1 MGDVVDFE
9 PRKGIVG
16 KKEVS
21 DEFAEI
27 PDSLIL
33 IEAVGA
39 ALAKCG
45 IYVKHGEMPELIIE
59 EEGKEYG
66 FTIRPID
73 QHRENLAIWQ
83 KHIVEKHGPE
93 LDKPTSDE
101 PLPLSVEEICV
112 LRDYGYGDGRH

>member
-1 MGDVVDFE
+1 MGAVVDFE
-9 PRKGIVG
+9 TRKSLIKGQN
-16 KKEVS
+16 
-21 DEFAEI
+21 EFVDVDI
-27 PDSLIL
+27 PDSLFL
-33 IEAVGA
+33 TEAVGL
-39 ALAKCG
+39 ALDECG
-45 IYVKHGEMPELIIE
+45 IDVRRGNMPELIIE
-59 EEGKEYG
+59 KDGKEYG

-112 LRDYGYGDGRH
+112 LREFGYGDGRH